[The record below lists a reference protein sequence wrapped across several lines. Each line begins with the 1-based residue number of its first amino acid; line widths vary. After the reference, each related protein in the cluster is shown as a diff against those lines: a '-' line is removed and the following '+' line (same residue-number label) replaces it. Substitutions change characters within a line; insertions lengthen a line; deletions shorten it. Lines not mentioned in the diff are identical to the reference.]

1 MLGEYIEAEN
11 PNAAEAFPYCVRE
24 TAYGITLS
32 FDPAFHVMHWHD
44 DVQFLYVA
52 EGTIEVQTLEDL
64 VTIRQGEGC
73 FLGKDVV
80 HCVRSTKTAHYYNF
94 LYPADRLR
102 LAPDS
107 PANDDIALVTSGTA
121 LPLCPLTAATD
132 WERRA
137 LALLQELVS
146 FTKETPD
153 AFPCHVLVRLLAL
166 VLLLRTHAPLEH
178 GKAAEDSNTLR
189 TKQILRYIAAH
200 YAEAITLEDLAQ
212 SAHCSKSACL
222 RAFRI
227 SLKTTP
233 YKYLIEYRL
242 EQAALLLRQTQT
254 PIGEIAEAVGFHQ
267 FSLFGKSFK
276 RMTGQTPKD
285 YRKAQAMTI

>member
-1 MLGEYIEAEN
+1 VGK
-11 PNAAEAFPYCVRE
+11 
-24 TAYGITLS
+24 LS
-32 FDPAFHVMHWHD
+32 
-44 DVQFLYVA
+44 Y
-52 EGTIEVQTLEDL
+52 
-64 VTIRQGEGC
+64 
-73 FLGKDVV
+73 
-80 HCVRSTKTAHYYNF
+80 
-94 LYPADRLR
+94 
-102 LAPDS
+102 
-107 PANDDIALVTSGTA
+107 
-121 LPLCPLTAATD
+121 PLTAATG

-178 GKAAEDSNTLR
+178 GKAAEDSNAIR
-189 TKQILRYIAAH
+189 TKQVLRYIAAH
-200 YAEAITLEDLAQ
+200 YAEDITLEDFAQ

-222 RAFRI
+222 RAFHV
-227 SLKTTP
+227 SLNTTP